1 MQLRVDR
8 KYKAK
13 TYTISNLT
21 IDGEWFCNVVE
32 DADRGLTQDMPKTD
46 ISKKKI
52 KHQTAIPSGTY
63 DVTLNVVSP
72 KFAAKAFYKTNANG
86 GRVPRL
92 LNVPGFDGILIH
104 CGSNANSSSGCLI
117 VGYNKVKGGVT
128 DSQAVF
134 KELYKK
140 LKEASDNGE
149 KITIKIG

>member
-1 MQLRVDR
+1 MLIKVDR

-21 IDGEWFCNVVE
+21 IDGVWFCNVVE
-32 DADRGLTQDMPKTD
+32 DVDRGLAQSMTPAE
-46 ISKKKI
+46 IAKKKV
-52 KHQTAIPSGTY
+52 KHQTAIPTGTY
-63 DVTLNVVSP
+63 TVTLNVVSP
-72 KFAAKAFYKTNANG
+72 KFSAKPFYATNANG
-86 GRVPRL
+86 GR
-92 LNVPGFDGILIH
+92 VPGFDGILIH

-140 LKEASDNGE
+140 LKAANDKGE